1 MHKSAIQKMLIF
13 LFVCFV
19 IVALLVVKFFSAPA
33 VKAKD
38 SQSLKVVNTS
48 TLEQKAVNLDIPN
61 PQKGVDSKSAPQIPA
76 TKSLIQNP
84 QGTKTVKDV
93 VSPEVVS
100 VPKND
105 QANTEQ
111 SKLTQQQVINNLP
124 AITNESEKICVSY
137 GPLDVEKKATMDFI
151 LNKYKQ
157 QNNVKVDKKTAYL
170 IFWNL
175 GPDKKEAE
183 KLFSK
188 QKDNGGPLSDS
199 KFVLTKNENNDY
211 VVNIIRVNSGKAV
224 AETLTNELIKKANKV
239 KTGGQWL
246 YKGLPEGYF
255 YTFPE
260 FNKLNPKAIESI
272 NVMIDAPKDPC

>member
-48 TLEQKAVNLDIPN
+48 TLEQKAVNLEIPN
-61 PQKGVDSKSAPQIPA
+61 PQKGVDSKPVPQIPA

-84 QGTKTVKDV
+84 QGTKAVKDV

-100 VPKND
+100 VSKND
-105 QANTEQ
+105 QTNTEQ

-272 NVMIDAPKDPC
+272 NVMIDVPKDPC